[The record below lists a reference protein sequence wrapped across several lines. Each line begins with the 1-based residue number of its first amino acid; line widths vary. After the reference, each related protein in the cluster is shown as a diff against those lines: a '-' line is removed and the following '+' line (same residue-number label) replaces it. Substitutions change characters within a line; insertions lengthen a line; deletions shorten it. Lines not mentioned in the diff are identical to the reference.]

1 MRTAAALLVLTL
13 LLLAALASFAP
24 AALLDARLDAVTK
37 GHVRLADT
45 AGTVWKGRG
54 LVTNEQ
60 RTWSLPV
67 SFEVDPLALARGDVA
82 IHVQA
87 PSGADNPRGDIARR
101 DVTLTLDG
109 VSVSLPAAALNGTI
123 APGETLA
130 VGGILAF
137 DAPHFRW
144 NGRSGDGAATVRW
157 IGARAAGNAA
167 TVALGDV
174 TVNLAPREGRL
185 EGRIENR
192 GGDVRIDGEFTW
204 NGEDIAA
211 SATLVP
217 LPSTPP
223 AAMRALGALGTPD
236 ASGAVRVQWR
246 SGGR

>member
-1 MRTAAALLVLTL
+1 M
-13 LLLAALASFAP
+13 
-24 AALLDARLDAVTK
+24 
-37 GHVRLADT
+37 RLADT

-67 SFEVDPLALARGDVA
+67 SLEVDPLALARGDVA

-123 APGETLA
+123 APGETIAL
-130 VGGILAF
+130 GGILAF

-157 IGARAAGNAA
+157 SGARVAGNAA

-174 TVNLAPREGRL
+174 TVNLAPREGRI

-192 GGDVRIDGEFTW
+192 GGDVRIDGEFDMERRRHRRQC
-204 NGEDIAA
+204 NLGSVALDAA
-211 SATLVP
+211 CSHARVGR
-217 LPSTPP
+217 
-223 AAMRALGALGTPD
+223 AGDARRQRRRARAVAQRRALT
-236 ASGAVRVQWR
+236 
-246 SGGR
+246 